1 MSFDLKSLGN
11 KLKKYRE
18 QLGLTI
24 DELSSNTGIPPQ
36 KLSDFEEGKKEP
48 TGDEIL
54 IFSDRFKCDYNFF
67 ISNEKLAPFEQTETL
82 YRKFGDEFSK
92 EDRWAIQ
99 EFLYLCECEEYLL
112 RALPQHKSKIK
123 HFRFV
128 KKGNYFKKHGWD
140 AAAALRKF
148 LGYKEIEVPR
158 DIYIDFR
165 NIGIHTFR
173 RMLSNS
179 NISGIYIKHPTAGKC
194 ILVNYDE
201 DVYRQR
207 FTVAHEAGHA
217 ILDDTE
223 EPVVS
228 FASSTS
234 YEEIRANNFASHF
247 LIPPEF
253 LQNLAKTNI
262 KWDEETVIKWANE
275 LRVNIQT
282 LVFALEDAKVIS
294 KNQSRKFLRLKIPKE
309 WKIDPELP
317 EDLLIKEKEKRK
329 ELLQKG
335 LSTFYVKLCFEAYRE
350 GLISI
355 GRLAEMLLASEY
367 ELATFIK
374 LFGERLKYGD

>member
-18 QLGLTI
+18 QLELTI
-24 DELSSNTGIPPQ
+24 DELSSDTGIPIQ
-36 KLSDFEEGKKEP
+36 RLSDFEEGKREP

-67 ISNEKLAPFEQTETL
+67 ISNEKLTPFEKTEIL

-112 RALPQHKSKIK
+112 KSLPQYKSKIK
-123 HFRFV
+123 QFQFV

-140 AAAALRKF
+140 SAAALRKF
-148 LGYKEIEVPR
+148 LGYKDIEVPR
-158 DIYIDFR
+158 DIYTDFR
-165 NIGIHTFR
+165 NIGIHIFR
-173 RMLSNS
+173 RKLSNS
-179 NISGIYIKHPTAGKC
+179 NISGLYIKHPTAGKC
-194 ILVNYDE
+194 VLVNYDE

-217 ILDDTE
+217 ILDDSE
-223 EPVVS
+223 DPVVS
-228 FASSTS
+228 FKSSES

-253 LQNLAKTNI
+253 LKNLNNTNI

-275 LRVNIQT
+275 LRVNIQA
-282 LVFALEDAKVIS
+282 LVFALENAKIIS
-294 KNQSRKFLRLKIPKE
+294 NSQSRKFRKLKIPNE

-317 EDLLIKEKEKRK
+317 ENLLTKERKKRK

-335 LSTFYVKLCFEAYRE
+335 LSTFYVKLCFEAYRG

-355 GRLAEMLLASEY
+355 GRLVEMLLTSEY
-367 ELATFIK
+367 ELASFVK